1 MYRRINSLVLT
12 AVALLLVAVACGP
25 PPSPEEQVSELRSRY
40 TAELNGFVIH
50 QEPAAGEEM
59 AGETAEGEGA
69 GDETAADEQ
78 MAEGEEAEGA
88 EGGEAAGTVRKDAL
102 LDILMSTESRETLPG
117 ITVDVTQVDADGNQK
132 GSWRVYLD
140 TADVQR
146 GPGTQI
152 THRLEDVDYVE
163 GDGFHVE
170 VRHPVP
176 AEERGEYREFQ
187 EYDPSG

>member
-12 AVALLLVAVACGP
+12 AAALLLVAVACGP

-40 TAELNGFVIH
+40 TAKLNGFVIN

-59 AGETAEGEGA
+59 AGEMAEGA
-69 GDETAADEQ
+69 DDETAADEQ
-78 MAEGEEAEGA
+78 MAEGGEA
-88 EGGEAAGTVRKDAL
+88 EGGEAAAVRKDAL

-117 ITVDVTQVDADGNQK
+117 ITVDVTQVDADGNEK

-140 TADVQR
+140 TTNVQR

-176 AEERGEYREFQ
+176 AEEHGEYREFQ

>member
-12 AVALLLVAVACGP
+12 AAALLLVAVACGP

-50 QEPAAGEEM
+50 QEPAAGEEEM
-59 AGETAEGEGA
+59 AGETAEGT
-69 GDETAADEQ
+69 GDQMVADEE
-78 MAEGEEAEGA
+78 MA
-88 EGGEAAGTVRKDAL
+88 EGGEPAGTVRKDAL
-102 LDILMSTESRETLPG
+102 LDILMSTESRETLSG

-140 TADVQR
+140 ATDVHR

-176 AEERGEYREFQ
+176 AGERGEYREFQ